1 MQIKFIT
8 AVSFLAL
15 AAATQANA
23 ADLIKHHSHTA
34 SAAMAKPVAVKPDFS
49 WTGLYAGAQGSSDWG
64 KHKFNLSATRKMGAK
79 FTEKLDQF
87 GAGLFAG
94 FNRALPNGA
103 VFGIETDMMWKSEE
117 GAHSFK
123 HPDDPTAAV
132 IAAAKAAKRKA
143 PRGMTEGSI
152 NEFHNSFKEKWTGA
166 TRVRLGFAKD
176 KILPYIAGGIAY
188 SNILTNATLISGPDN
203 GKKTLTIANKST
215 TMIGW
220 TAGAGVDC
228 ALANNLLVR
237 LEYRYSDFGK
247 KSLKYSGENK
257 QSFLYDF
264 KHNTQDVRVG
274 VAYKF

>member
-1 MQIKFIT
+1 MYMQIKFIT
-8 AVSFLAL
+8 AVSLLAL
-15 AAATQANA
+15 GAATQANA
-23 ADLIKHHSHTA
+23 ADLIKHHSHVAPVT
-34 SAAMAKPVAVKPDFS
+34 MAKPVVFKPNFS
-49 WTGLYAGAQGSSDWG
+49 WSGVYLGAQGSSDWG

-94 FNRALPNGA
+94 FNHASPNGA
-103 VFGIETDMMWKSEE
+103 VFGIETDMVWKNDE
-117 GAHSFK
+117 GSHSFK
-123 HPDDPTAAV
+123 HPDDPTEDQ
-132 IAAAKAAKRKA
+132 IKKRSKLKDA
-143 PRGMTEGSI
+143 RITEGSI

-166 TRVRLGFAKD
+166 TRVRLGFAKG
-176 KILPYIAGGIAY
+176 KILPYISGGIAY